1 MTSEHTIAD
10 EAKEL
15 VYGAREQAYG
25 HPYDDFSR
33 TAELWNALFH
43 DKLNVL
49 DGFTAMDVAAA
60 MRMVKESRLQA
71 TPEHRDSLVDIVG
84 YALAQE
90 RCWTRT

>member
-1 MTSEHTIAD
+1 VTENTVAD
-10 EAKEL
+10 EAKTL
-15 VYGAREQAYG
+15 VYGERAQAYG

-33 TAELWNALFH
+33 TADLWNALFR
-43 DKLNVL
+43 DKLHVL
-49 DGFTAMDVAAA
+49 ACFTATDVAAA